1 MKELKFKYHDSG
13 IISCICN
20 TEHRWIDYD
29 TCVEFAEI
37 PSPDMKRN
45 LVFYERDTDNYT
57 REKIAQAEIQFD
69 VNKYHRL
76 EEAEKDQIV
85 IYFIPKE
92 MLL

>member
-1 MKELKFKYHDSG
+1 MKELEFIKHGSG

-20 TEHRWIDYD
+20 TEHRWINY
-29 TCVEFAEI
+29 TVGVEFAEI

-45 LVFYERDTDNYT
+45 LVFYERDTDNFT
-57 REKIAQAEIQFD
+57 RETIAIAEIQFD

-85 IYFIPKE
+85 VYFIPTE

>member
-20 TEHRWIDYD
+20 TEHRWINYD
-29 TCVEFAEI
+29 VGVEFAEI

-45 LVFYERDTDNYT
+45 LVFYERDTDNFT
-57 REKIAQAEIQFD
+57 RETIAIAEISFD
-69 VNKYHRL
+69 VSKYHRL

-85 IYFIPKE
+85 VYFIPTG